1 MGKGGNGVSS
11 GVSAGEQAN
20 SNALIQIAQAQ
31 QGQSS
36 QLFSSAFPGFQ
47 QAEQYQ
53 QSLASG
59 DPYAIS
65 RAIAPAAQQADTA
78 AGAAKANILNTG
90 PAGGEKTLALEQVD
104 VNRGAQVGQAA
115 TSGYTNSF
123 GALASLAGQG
133 VGESQ
138 SAAGLGISGLNS
150 SSQTLGT
157 IGSQQ
162 IQAQQLQQEQKGNTL
177 GALGSLGGDAATLL
191 TGGISPSFGGGG
203 GESNPW
209 PAINSF

>member
-1 MGKGGNGVSS
+1 MGKGSS
-11 GVSAGEQAN
+11 GVSESVSSGEQAN
-20 SNALIQIAQAQ
+20 ANALVQIAQQ
-31 QGQSS
+31 QQNQGS
-36 QLFSSAFPGFQ
+36 QLFSTSFPGFQ
-47 QAEQYQ
+47 KAEQQY
-53 QSLASG
+53 SALASG

-65 RAIAPAAQQADTA
+65 RAISPISEQADTA

-104 VNRGAQVGQAA
+104 VNRGAQVGDAA
-115 TSGYTNSF
+115 TKGYQGSF
-123 GALASLAGQG
+123 NALAQLSGQG

-162 IQAQQLQQEQKGNTL
+162 IQQQQLQQEQKGNTL
-177 GALGSLGGDAATLL
+177 GALSSLGGDAATLGAAWL
-191 TGGISPSFGGGG
+191 TS
-203 GESNPW
+203 
-209 PAINSF
+209 